1 MNAPTNGASVMNGC
15 AAAWSGVQRSV
26 GSARRHPSSRSSSA
40 ARSCLVASA
49 DAVPASFVF
58 EDDDPPPCAMMS
70 RSSVCL
76 KYFFPT
82 AARFLESC
90 SYSSSVLS
98 RYEETPPPGCI
109 AAEIPPVSA
118 PPVSLLKNFLALL
131 ALSSM
136 DAGGGPSVSHMRVIR
151 LYSEAPGNS
160 GRPRNSSA
168 ITHPR
173 LHMSMGMP

>member
-1 MNAPTNGASVMNGC
+1 
-15 AAAWSGVQRSV
+15 
-26 GSARRHPSSRSSSA
+26 
-40 ARSCLVASA
+40 
-49 DAVPASFVF
+49 
-58 EDDDPPPCAMMS
+58 
-70 RSSVCL
+70 L

-82 AARFLESC
+82 AGRFLESR

-98 RYEETPPPGCI
+98 RYPWETPASSGAPI
-109 AAEIPPVSA
+109 AAEIPPDST

-168 ITHPR
+168 ITQPR